1 MNFCQRVQF
10 SAPSFF
16 REGKILKDI
25 NLNEIEM
32 NGKKYP
38 FYCDLNVLELIQ
50 DNFKSVNQF
59 ERDILGLSPI
69 RDEDGEVKR
78 NDKGE
83 ILHEQIEPRIKA
95 VAFGVFVMIREG
107 QRIRERETGEKSP
120 EITMEDI
127 REGCRT
133 SFIDLSVKVAEEFNK
148 CFEVK
153 KKENPKESRKSI
165 AK

>member
-1 MNFCQRVQF
+1 LTLLKRLGHLSRHFSTWKCQHENEMNFCQRVQF

-59 ERDILGLSPI
+59 
-69 RDEDGEVKR
+69 
-78 NDKGE
+78 
-83 ILHEQIEPRIKA
+83 
-95 VAFGVFVMIREG
+95 
-107 QRIRERETGEKSP
+107 
-120 EITMEDI
+120 
-127 REGCRT
+127 
-133 SFIDLSVKVAEEFNK
+133 
-148 CFEVK
+148 
-153 KKENPKESRKSI
+153 
-165 AK
+165 

>member
-1 MNFCQRVQF
+1 MNFRERVQF

-25 NLNEIEM
+25 KLNEIEM
-32 NGKKYP
+32 NGEKYP

-107 QRIRERETGEKSP
+107 QRIREREIMVFFMVIP
-120 EITMEDI
+120 
-127 REGCRT
+127 
-133 SFIDLSVKVAEEFNK
+133 SFFSYWAAPILFSLFSALSL
-148 CFEVK
+148 
-153 KKENPKESRKSI
+153 
-165 AK
+165 